1 MSSETFNALL
11 LDISNQ
17 LKEEDLSKMKFL
29 VRDHVGKRDLER
41 IASGHGLFQALAER
55 GHLGPEN
62 LDFLIGVLQGIP
74 RVDLSEKLQQFA
86 GSERAANEGLS
97 KEETDKLNIASEVI
111 SENLGRYWRK
121 LGRKLGLSDA
131 KLESISKR
139 HPTDLEETALELLKE
154 WRKSQRAEAQTE
166 KLLKALRDCQFNL
179 TADKVQDRLTTAGF

>member
-17 LKEEDLSKMKFL
+17 LREEDLSKMKFL

-86 GSERAANEGLS
+86 GSERAANGGPSE
-97 KEETDKLNIASEVI
+97 EET
-111 SENLGRYWRK
+111 G
-121 LGRKLGLSDA
+121 
-131 KLESISKR
+131 
-139 HPTDLEETALELLKE
+139 
-154 WRKSQRAEAQTE
+154 TE
-166 KLLKALRDCQFNL
+166 PEPEPP
-179 TADKVQDRLTTAGF
+179 V

>member
-17 LKEEDLSKMKFL
+17 LREEDLSKMKFL

-86 GSERAANEGLS
+86 GSERAANGGPSE
-97 KEETDKLNIASEVI
+97 EETAKLNIASEVI

-139 HPTDLEETALELLKE
+139 HPTDLEETAVELLKE

-179 TADKVQDRLTTAGF
+179 TADKVQDRLTTEGF